1 MPPMD
6 MTGKNLHQGQL
17 VHVHLNGMFTANVAG
32 IVDSKLTIP
41 GQQALPPMVVLEI
54 GLQIPIQNNHVPV
67 YIVKNAEPPKGEE
80 VGKQVENVKQFTKR
94 ESSADG
100 ADKNF
105 DLPPVPA

>member
-32 IVDSKLTIP
+32 IVDSKLSIP

-67 YIVKNAEPPKGEE
+67 YIVKNAEPAKREE
-80 VGKQVENVKQFTKR
+80 AQKQPDNLAQFAKR

-100 ADKNF
+100 ADKSF
-105 DLPPVPA
+105 DNPPVPV